1 MKWKNVLMPRGV
13 ELDTS
18 VSNSSY
24 GRFVVEPLER
34 GFGTTLGNALRR
46 TLLSLL
52 QGAAVTAV
60 KVEGVLHEM
69 STIPGVVEDVTDVV
83 LNVKQ
88 IVVRHLGDDVKW
100 MRIEKSG
107 PGIVTAA
114 DIQADPE
121 IEIMNPDLHIM
132 TLDDNA
138 KVRME
143 LMVGIGR
150 GYVPAEAHAFEQDT
164 IGIIPVDSIFSP
176 IRKVNYAVENTRV
189 GQRTDYDRLV
199 LEIWTN
205 GATEPIDALGYA
217 AKILKDHMLLFI
229 HFDEEQL
236 QESREEHNEE
246 KQRMRELL
254 LRSVDELELS
264 VRSNNCL
271 KMANIKTLGDLVRRS
286 EAEMLKYKNF
296 GRKSLRE
303 IAEILE
309 GMGLTFGMDITP
321 YQQDLDERMAAA
333 PATPVAAT
341 PVPVLVPMPA
351 FAAVPSV
358 EPLPAPPTT
367 PTTTTMDEE

>member
-1 MKWKNVLMPRGV
+1 MKWKNVLMPRGI
-13 ELDTS
+13 ELDSS

-24 GRFVVEPLER
+24 GRFVIEPMER

-52 QGAAVTAV
+52 QGSAVTAI
-60 KVEGVLHEM
+60 KVDGVLHEM

-88 IVVRHLGDDVKW
+88 IVVRHLGDDAKW
-100 MRIEKSG
+100 VRIEKQG
-107 PGIVTAA
+107 PGVVTAR
-114 DIQADPE
+114 DIIADPE
-121 IEIMNPDLHIM
+121 IEIINPDLHLM
-132 TLDDNA
+132 TLDENA
-138 KVRME
+138 KIRME
-143 LMVGIGR
+143 LLVGIGR
-150 GYVPAEAHAFEQDT
+150 SYVPAEAHAFEQET

-176 IRKVNYAVENTRV
+176 IRRVNYAVENTRV

-205 GATEPIDALGYA
+205 GATEPIDALGFA
-217 AKILKDHMLLFI
+217 SKILKDHMQLFI

-236 QESREEHNEE
+236 QESREEFNEE
-246 KQRMRELL
+246 KQRMRDML

-309 GMGLTFGMDITP
+309 GMGLHFGMDIAP
-321 YQQDLDERMAAA
+321 FMQELDESILQ
-333 PATPVAAT
+333 TGPVAQAT
-341 PVPVLVPMPA
+341 Q
-351 FAAVPSV
+351 
-358 EPLPAPPTT
+358 
-367 PTTTTMDEE
+367 TTTMEG

>member
-1 MKWKNVLMPRGV
+1 MPRGID
-13 ELDTS
+13 LDSS

-52 QGAAVTAV
+52 QGSAVTAI
-60 KVEGVLHEM
+60 KIEGVLHEM

-88 IVVRHLGDDVKW
+88 IVVRHLGDDAKW
-100 MRIEKSG
+100 VRIEKQG
-107 PGIVTAA
+107 PGVVTAR
-114 DIQADPE
+114 DIIADPE
-121 IEIMNPDLHIM
+121 IEIINPDLHLM
-132 TLDDNA
+132 TLDENA
-138 KVRME
+138 KIRME
-143 LMVGIGR
+143 LLVGIGR
-150 GYVPAEAHAFEQDT
+150 SYVPAESHAFEQET

-176 IRKVNYAVENTRV
+176 IRRVNYAVEATRV

-205 GATEPIDALGYA
+205 GSTEPIDALGYA
-217 AKILKDHMLLFI
+217 SKILKDHMQFFI

-236 QESREEHNEE
+236 QESREEFNEE
-246 KQRMRELL
+246 KQRMRDLL
-254 LRSVDELELS
+254 MRSVDELELS

-271 KMANIKTLGDLVRRS
+271 KMANIKTLADLVRRS

-309 GMGLTFGMDITP
+309 GMGLHFGMDIAP
-321 YQQDLDERMAAA
+321 FMQDIEE
-333 PATPVAAT
+333 TI
-341 PVPVLVPMPA
+341 
-351 FAAVPSV
+351 
-358 EPLPAPPTT
+358 PTT
-367 PTTTTMDEE
+367 MEG

>member
-1 MKWKNVLMPRGV
+1 MKWKNVLMPRAI
-13 ELDTS
+13 ELDSATAS
-18 VSNSSY
+18 PSY
-24 GRFVVEPLER
+24 GRFTIEPLER

-60 KVEGVLHEM
+60 KVDGVLHEM

-88 IVVRHLGDDVKW
+88 IVVRHLGDDPKW
-100 MRIEKSG
+100 MRIEKDG
-107 PGIVTAA
+107 PGVVTAG

-121 IEIMNPDLHIM
+121 IEIINPDLHLM
-132 TLDDNA
+132 TLDENA
-138 KVRME
+138 KIRME
-143 LMVGIGR
+143 LMVGMGR
-150 GYVPAEAHAFEQDT
+150 SYVPAESHTFEQDT
-164 IGIIPVDSIFSP
+164 IGVIPVDSIFSP
-176 IRKVNYAVENTRV
+176 IRKVNYTVEACRV

-236 QESREEHNEE
+236 EESREEFNEE
-246 KQRMRELL
+246 KQRMREMLQ
-254 LRSVDELELS
+254 RSVDELELS

-271 KMANIKTLGDLVRRS
+271 KMANIKTIGDLVRKT
-286 EAEMLKYKNF
+286 EPEMLKYKNF

-303 IAEILE
+303 ITEILE
-309 GMGLTFGMDITP
+309 GMNLHFGMDVTP
-321 YQQDLDERMAAA
+321 YMAE
-333 PATPVAAT
+333 
-341 PVPVLVPMPA
+341 
-351 FAAVPSV
+351 S
-358 EPLPAPPTT
+358 
-367 PTTTTMDEE
+367 EETVKMEG

>member
-13 ELDTS
+13 ELDSS

-24 GRFVVEPLER
+24 GRFVIEPMER
-34 GFGTTLGNALRR
+34 GFGTTLGNAMRR

-52 QGAAVTAV
+52 QGAAVTAI

-88 IVVRHLGDDVKW
+88 IVVRHLGDDAKW
-100 MRIEKSG
+100 VRIEKQG
-107 PGIVTAA
+107 PGVVTAR
-114 DIQADPE
+114 DIIADPE
-121 IEIMNPDLHIM
+121 IEIINPDLHLM
-132 TLDDNA
+132 TLDENA

-143 LMVGIGR
+143 LLIGIGR
-150 GYVPAEAHAFEQDT
+150 SYVPAESHAFEQET

-176 IRKVNYAVENTRV
+176 IRRVNYAVENTRV

-205 GATEPIDALGYA
+205 GSTEPIDALGFA
-217 AKILKDHMLLFI
+217 SKILKDHMQLFI

-236 QESREEHNEE
+236 QESREEFNEE
-246 KQRMRELL
+246 KQRMRDMLQ
-254 LRSVDELELS
+254 RSVDELELS

-286 EAEMLKYKNF
+286 EPEMLKYKNF

-309 GMGLTFGMDITP
+309 GMGLHFGMDVAP
-321 YQQDLDERMAAA
+321 YMQDIEE
-333 PATPVAAT
+333 PAI
-341 PVPVLVPMPA
+341 
-351 FAAVPSV
+351 
-358 EPLPAPPTT
+358 PTT
-367 PTTTTMDEE
+367 MEG

>member
-24 GRFVVEPLER
+24 GRFVIEPLER

-100 MRIEKSG
+100 VRIEKDG

-114 DIQADPE
+114 DIQTDAE

-138 KVRME
+138 KIRME
-143 LMVGIGR
+143 LMIGIGR
-150 GYVPAEAHAFEQDT
+150 SYVPAESHAFEQDT
-164 IGIIPVDSIFSP
+164 IGTVPVDSIFSP

-333 PATPVAAT
+333 PATPAAAI
-341 PVPVLVPMPA
+341 PAPVLGHT
-351 FAAVPSV
+351 AAYEAVAP
-358 EPLPAPPTT
+358 PAPLRT
-367 PTTTTMDEE
+367 PTTTTMEE

>member
-1 MKWKNVLMPRGV
+1 MKWKNVLMPRAI
-13 ELDTS
+13 ELDSATATP
-18 VSNSSY
+18 SY
-24 GRFVVEPLER
+24 GRFVIEPMER

-60 KVEGVLHEM
+60 KVDGVLHEM

-88 IVVRHLGDDVKW
+88 IVVRHLGDDPKW
-100 MRIEKSG
+100 MRIEKDG
-107 PGIVTAA
+107 PGIVTAG

-121 IEIMNPDLHIM
+121 IEIINPGLHLM
-132 TLDDNA
+132 TLDENA
-138 KVRME
+138 KIRME
-143 LMVGIGR
+143 LLVGMGR
-150 GYVPAEAHAFEQDT
+150 SYVPAESHTFEQDT
-164 IGIIPVDSIFSP
+164 IGVIPVDSIFSP
-176 IRKVNYAVENTRV
+176 IRKVNYTVEACRV

-236 QESREEHNEE
+236 EESREEFNEE
-246 KQRMRELL
+246 KQRMREMLQ
-254 LRSVDELELS
+254 RSVDELELS

-271 KMANIKTLGDLVRRS
+271 KMANIKTIGDLVRKS
-286 EAEMLKYKNF
+286 EPEMLKYKNF

-303 IAEILE
+303 ITEILE
-309 GMGLTFGMDITP
+309 GMNLHFGMDVTP
-321 YQQDLDERMAAA
+321 YMTESEE
-333 PATPVAAT
+333 PVK
-341 PVPVLVPMPA
+341 
-351 FAAVPSV
+351 V
-358 EPLPAPPTT
+358 EG
-367 PTTTTMDEE
+367 

>member
-1 MKWKNVLMPRGV
+1 MKWKNVLMPRGI
-13 ELDTS
+13 ELDGS

-24 GRFVVEPLER
+24 GRFVIEPLER

-60 KVEGVLHEM
+60 KIDGVLHEM
-69 STIPGVVEDVTDVV
+69 STIPGVVEDVTDVI

-88 IVVRHLGDDVKW
+88 IVVRHLGDDTKW
-100 MRIEKSG
+100 MRVEKEG
-107 PGIVTAA
+107 PGAVTAG
-114 DIQADPE
+114 DITADPE
-121 IEIMNPDLHIM
+121 LEIMNPDLHLM
-132 TLDDNA
+132 TLDENA

-143 LMVGIGR
+143 LLVGIGR
-150 GYVPAEAHAFEQDT
+150 SYVQAESHTFEQDT
-164 IGIIPVDSIFSP
+164 IGVIPVDSIFGP
-176 IRKVNYAVENTRV
+176 VRRVNYTVENTRV

-205 GATEPIDALGYA
+205 GATEPIDSLGYA
-217 AKILKDHMLLFI
+217 AKILKDHMQLFI

-246 KQRMRELL
+246 KQRMHDLL
-254 LRSVDELELS
+254 ARSVDELELS

-271 KMANIKTLGDLVRRS
+271 KMANIKTLGDLVRRN

-309 GMGLTFGMDITP
+309 GMNLHFGMDVGP
-321 YQQDLDERMAAA
+321 YLQETEDKI
-333 PATPVAAT
+333 
-341 PVPVLVPMPA
+341 
-351 FAAVPSV
+351 
-358 EPLPAPPTT
+358 PT
-367 PTTTTMDEE
+367 MEG